1 MLENKIYQHL
11 STVSGVSTHI
21 AARIY
26 PLKLPQNPTI
36 PAITYQRIDT
46 RRFYTLNGDNGAG
59 EIPRMQIDI
68 WSTSYEQ
75 GRSIATAIKTAMDS
89 ATAFLTSDYNQTDL
103 YEPDLQLYRIQC
115 DYVIANNE

>member
-11 STVSGVSTHI
+11 STSTGVSAYIGT
-21 AARIY
+21 RIY
-26 PLKLPQNPTI
+26 PLVLPQNPTI

-46 RRFYTLNGDNGAG
+46 RRFYSLNGDNGTG
-59 EIPRMQIDI
+59 EVPRMQIDI

-75 GRSIATAIKTAMDS
+75 GKSIATAIKSAMDS

-103 YEPDLQLYRIQC
+103 YEPDVLLYRIQQ
-115 DYVIANNE
+115 DFVIANNE

>member
-1 MLENKIYQHL
+1 MLENKIYKHL
-11 STVSGVSTHI
+11 STVSGVSTYI
-21 AARIY
+21 GTRIY
-26 PLKLPQNPTI
+26 PMILPQNPTT

-46 RRFYTLNGDNGAG
+46 RRFYALNGDNGTG
-59 EIPRMQIDI
+59 EIPRIQMDI

-75 GRSIATAIKTAMDS
+75 GRNIATAIKAAMDS

-103 YEPDLQLYRIQC
+103 YEPDVQLYRIQC

>member
-1 MLENKIYQHL
+1 MLENKIYKHL
-11 STVSGVSTHI
+11 STVSGVSTYI
-21 AARIY
+21 GTRIY
-26 PLKLPQNPTI
+26 PMILPQNPTT

-46 RRFYTLNGDNGAG
+46 RRFYTLNGDNGSG

-75 GRSIATAIKTAMDS
+75 GRNIATAIKTAMDS
-89 ATAFLTSDYNQTDL
+89 ATVFLTSDYNQTDL
-103 YEPDLQLYRIQC
+103 YEPDVQLYRIQC